1 MNLDTNNYSI
11 SEIKEM
17 LARNDLVV
25 NRGYQ
30 RNSRLW
36 PAAPRSYFIDT
47 ILNEFPFPKLYFYE
61 FLDRDNRR
69 TKREIVDGQQRVSAM
84 MDFLEDKFPL
94 IRVSEDL
101 NGKRFSDLDEEAQES
116 FLSHPVPV
124 DVIRNAKK
132 SEILEMFRRMNAYT
146 LPLNDAEKRHSTFQ
160 GTFKWFINRL
170 ATYYADVFIEH
181 GIFTNRQVVRMAD
194 SELLAEMILSIE
206 KGIVN
211 SSNKVLSD
219 LYKQYDKDFR
229 EEEVYANTI
238 EEAFDFIVNELAE
251 LRNTHLMKPYVIHSL
266 FCALIH
272 NKHGLPGIAE
282 KIGLEPI
289 GQSTRDLETAVQSL
303 EALSGAHETRDTQG
317 EFSEYVWSCSGGT
330 NREPRRVVRVKY
342 LCMALRSE
350 LL

>member
-11 SEIKEM
+11 LEIREM
-17 LARNDLVV
+17 LARKDLVV
-25 NRGYQ
+25 NKGYQ
-30 RNSRLW
+30 RNASIW

-47 ILNEFPFPKLYFYE
+47 ILNYFPFPKLYFYE
-61 FLDRDNRR
+61 FLDRENRR
-69 TKREIVDGQQRVSAM
+69 TKREIVDGQQRISAM
-84 MDFLEDKFPL
+84 MDFLEGKFSL

-101 NGKRFSDLDEEAQES
+101 NGKRFSDLDQDVQDS

-160 GTFKWFINRL
+160 GQFKWFINEL
-170 ATYYADVFIEH
+170 AQYYADVFIEH

-206 KGIVN
+206 KGIVS
-211 SSNKVLSD
+211 SSNKVLSG
-219 LYKQYDKDFR
+219 LYARYDKQFR
-229 EEEVYANTI
+229 EEKAYFSLI
-238 EEAFDFIVNELAE
+238 DEAFDFIISELAE
-251 LRNTHLMKPYVIHSL
+251 LRRTHLMKPYVIHAL

-272 NKHGLPGIAE
+272 NKHGLPGVSE
-282 KIGLEPI
+282 KIGLQPI
-289 GQSTRDLETAVQSL
+289 GQLTGDLQTAVQSL
-303 EALSGAHETRDTQG
+303 EALSGAHETRATEG

-330 NREPRRVVRVKY
+330 NREARRVIRVKY
-342 LCMALRSE
+342 LCKALRGE
-350 LL
+350 LP